1 MGVISNCREQCIH
14 YWVCK
19 NKEKYEQTVND
30 KLEINIKQE
39 IPEFVDMITEVS
51 LLCKNQEQ
59 PKYNN
64 NAPKYRAIDDRCDE
78 CKHKNVCL
86 NKDGYQKLINE
97 LANSNV
103 RFSIHCPYLSLKTKE
118 ELDAE

>member
-1 MGVISNCREQCIH
+1 MGVISDCREQCIH

-19 NKEKYEQTVND
+19 NREKYEQTVEN

-39 IPEFVDMITEVS
+39 IPEFVDMVTDVS

-78 CKHKNVCL
+78 CKHKDVCL

-97 LANSNV
+97 LANSDVN
-103 RFSIHCPYLSLKTKE
+103 FSIRCPYLSLKTKE

>member
-1 MGVISNCREQCIH
+1 MGAISNCREQCIH

-19 NKEKYEQTVND
+19 NKEKYEQTVKD

-39 IPEFVDMITEVS
+39 IPEFVDMITDVS

-64 NAPKYRAIDDRCDE
+64 NAPKYFVIDDRCDE
-78 CKHKNVCL
+78 CKHKDVCL

-97 LANSNV
+97 LANSDVN
-103 RFSIHCPYLSLKTKE
+103 FSIRCPYLSLKTKE